1 MKNIFIICI
10 LLTAF
15 QLFSLELPRP
25 KDDRLFA
32 EYESYR
38 YAKFLKKPITGSGY
52 IAMDG
57 KDKFAFIQIKPV
69 SVEIKKSGDRTTYK
83 KGSNM
88 PVDISGMSM
97 DMFFLFESDEKI
109 SAGYNVVKSA
119 GSDFDNYDITPKTA
133 DNITNIKVKAKE
145 DKVEKIEIFFK
156 DGGKIIYIFKNIVT
170 GVKPDER
177 YF

>member
-1 MKNIFIICI
+1 MKKIFIICV
-10 LLTAF
+10 LFLTF

-32 EYESYR
+32 EYDSFR
-38 YAKFLKKPITGSGY
+38 YAKFLKKPLAGSGY

-57 KDKFAFIQIKPV
+57 KDKFVFIQIKPV
-69 SVEIKKSGDRTTYK
+69 SVEIKKSGGRTTYK

-88 PVDISGMSM
+88 PVDISGMAM

-109 SAGYNVVKSA
+109 SAGYNVSKVA
-119 GSDFDNYDITPKTA
+119 ADGSDNYEITPKSP
-133 DNITNIKVKAKE
+133 DNMINIKVTAKE

-156 DGGKIIYIFKNIVT
+156 DGSRLIYLFKNAVT
-170 GVKPDER
+170 GKKPDER